1 MKSLLN
7 NVQKEFFI
15 PHQFQLTHSQ
25 SVIFIIIA
33 LTLLIIVDYWP
44 VQNYEFLSYDDP
56 GYVTSNYQIQA
67 GITFK
72 SIANTFTDI
81 HTSNWHPL
89 TMISHM
95 LDWTLFGDNAGGHHW
110 TNVVIHIFN
119 TILLFLLFNK
129 LTGALWR
136 SAFVAALF
144 AIHPINVESVAWIAE
159 RKNVLSTFFLISTI
173 LFYVRYVKS
182 PDCKK
187 YLPVLICFALGLMS
201 KSMLVTLPFVLLLL
215 DYWPLNRMHAN
226 LSIEDQIQTQTQILS
241 KKSRISFLIWEK
253 VPLFVLSLISVFFTL
268 YAARLCKT
276 IAGFESFPFS
286 RRIYNV
292 IFSYSW
298 YIKKFFCPTD
308 LAAFYPHAVS
318 TWQFFT
324 ALLFLIVVTF
334 FVCRYFRKYP
344 YLLVGW
350 LWYLGTLVPVIGI
363 VQVGYQT
370 IADRYAY
377 VPLIGIFIMTA
388 WGLPQLLSRMKNGSF
403 MSVLIAAI
411 FIVIITLTT
420 YLQVH
425 TWKNNY
431 SLLGHALS
439 AYPENYSSL
448 QFSLERKS
456 PKY

>member
-1 MKSLLN
+1 MPDK
-7 NVQKEFFI
+7 FT
-15 PHQFQLTHSQ
+15 LTRSH

-33 LTLLIIVDYWP
+33 LTFLIIADYWP
-44 VQNYEFLSYDDP
+44 VQNYEFLNYDDP
-56 GYVTSNYQIQA
+56 GYVTSNYQIQS

-110 TNVVIHIFN
+110 TNVIIHIFN
-119 TILLFLLFNK
+119 TILLFLLLNK
-129 LTGALWR
+129 LTGTLWR
-136 SAFVAALF
+136 SAFVATLF

-182 PDCKK
+182 PDYKK
-187 YLPVLICFALGLMS
+187 YLPVLICFVLGLMS
-201 KSMLVTLPFVLLLL
+201 KSMLVTLPCVLLLL
-215 DYWPLNRMHAN
+215 DYWPLNRMQIN
-226 LSIEDQIQTQTQILS
+226 PQNEDHIQTQTSILS
-241 KKSRISFLIWEK
+241 KKSSISFLLLEK
-253 VPLFVLSLISVFFTL
+253 FPLFVLSLISVFFTL
-268 YAARLCKT
+268 YAARACNT
-276 IAGFESFPFS
+276 IAGFESFSFS

-298 YIKKFFCPTD
+298 YIKKNFCPTD

-334 FVCRYFRKYP
+334 FVCRYFRKHP

-363 VQVGYQT
+363 VQVGFQT
-370 IADRYAY
+370 MADRYAY

-388 WGLPQLLSRMKNGSF
+388 WGLPQLLFRMKNGRLMAAF
-403 MSVLIAAI
+403 IAAI
-411 FIVIITLTT
+411 FILIISLTT

-425 TWKNNY
+425 VWKNNY

-439 AYPENYSSL
+439 AYPENYSAL
-448 QFSLERKS
+448 QFRSEHKS
-456 PKY
+456 PNN

>member
-144 AIHPINVESVAWIAE
+144 AIHPINVESVAWIAK

-226 LSIEDQIQTQTQILS
+226 LSTEDQIQTQTQILS

-268 YAARLCKT
+268 YAARLC
-276 IAGFESFPFS
+276 
-286 RRIYNV
+286 NN
-292 IFSYSW
+292 
-298 YIKKFFCPTD
+298 KF
-308 LAAFYPHAVS
+308 
-318 TWQFFT
+318 
-324 ALLFLIVVTF
+324 
-334 FVCRYFRKYP
+334 
-344 YLLVGW
+344 
-350 LWYLGTLVPVIGI
+350 
-363 VQVGYQT
+363 
-370 IADRYAY
+370 
-377 VPLIGIFIMTA
+377 
-388 WGLPQLLSRMKNGSF
+388 
-403 MSVLIAAI
+403 
-411 FIVIITLTT
+411 
-420 YLQVH
+420 
-425 TWKNNY
+425 
-431 SLLGHALS
+431 
-439 AYPENYSSL
+439 
-448 QFSLERKS
+448 
-456 PKY
+456 